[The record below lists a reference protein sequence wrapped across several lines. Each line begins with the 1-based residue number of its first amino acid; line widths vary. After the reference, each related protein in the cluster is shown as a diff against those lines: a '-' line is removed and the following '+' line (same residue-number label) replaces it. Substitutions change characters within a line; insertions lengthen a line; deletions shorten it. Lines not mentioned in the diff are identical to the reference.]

1 MLIAKKFAKVFE
13 IAEFLIRIT
22 ITYSSLVVKYQVQN
36 SRARMPGNS
45 GHLAKSCFPNRKNQD
60 FFFKCPLFAHAQ
72 QKYMPSTM
80 PITDCQ
86 VIPSKNAE
94 CQVMPSFMPSKI
106 PIAKFYAKLFELK
119 VLLLVQLSGT
129 THTHTHARTMN
140 RIKTADKASIS
151 NKYRSKINRNRLE
164 RDKQQQGI
172 ACCSYCNWS

>member
-106 PIAKFYAKLFELK
+106 ICVRMP
-119 VLLLVQLSGT
+119 
-129 THTHTHARTMN
+129 
-140 RIKTADKASIS
+140 
-151 NKYRSKINRNRLE
+151 RNRGQWAKSWFFQSEVNCFLFFVKP
-164 RDKQQQGI
+164 RIFHK
-172 ACCSYCNWS
+172 N

>member
-129 THTHTHARTMN
+129 THTHTRTHDEQN
-140 RIKTADKASIS
+140 Q
-151 NKYRSKINRNRLE
+151 NCG
-164 RDKQQQGI
+164 QG
-172 ACCSYCNWS
+172 